1 MAAANTQYSLDGGL
15 QLLHVSLVLGPLHR
29 HRHLH
34 RLLVQRRVVQRL
46 GVVHLVLLL
55 PQYLLSLITDGAL
68 SNTSPRLGGGGR
80 AARSS

>member
-1 MAAANTQYSLDGGL
+1 MAPVNTQYSLDGGL
-15 QLLHVSLVLGPLHR
+15 QLLHVSLVLGALHR

-55 PQYLLSLITDGAL
+55 PQYLLIITDHRWR
-68 SNTSPRLGGGGR
+68 TE
-80 AARSS
+80 